1 MITEKSSQIYKTK
14 QERPLLSIVIPT
26 MDAEESLAALFETLI
41 KLDLSKC
48 EILLINQ
55 GEKKL
60 AEALPEY
67 KSLTVSELLPAKR
80 LSAPS
85 ARNFGAKQS
94 VGKFLIFLDDD
105 CRLESS
111 KENFDNFLYR
121 LENNA
126 SSNVLVLPRGRIL
139 KDEYIIDW
147 PEQRPQKLGYFSA
160 PRYVVEWN
168 IVLNRELFFQ
178 VGGFIEIGP
187 GTDTAAQCGEILV
200 LIYRLLSHKVNIR
213 LFEDVRISHPD
224 LHLPQKKSHKVNQ
237 YYYGHG
243 FSTGYAIR
251 QIPFLLRILIFAGFN
266 AKSLFMLIFPN
277 MQRFMAATDM
287 EYNNA
292 YIRKNIYYIFAGFIK
307 GYSDNLPHKELP

>member
-26 MDAEESLAALFETLI
+26 MDAEESLAALFETLT

-55 GEKKL
+55 GGKKL
-60 AEALPEY
+60 TEALPEY
-67 KSLTVSELLPAKR
+67 KHLTVSELFPTKR

-85 ARNFGAKQS
+85 ARNFGAEQS
-94 VGKFLIFLDDD
+94 VGKFLMFLDDD
-105 CRLESS
+105 CRLVSS

-121 LENNA
+121 LENNVPQD
-126 SSNVLVLPRGRIL
+126 VLVLPKGRIL
-139 KDEYIIDW
+139 EDQYIIDW

-160 PRYVVEWN
+160 PRYAIEWN
-168 IVLNRELFFQ
+168 IVLDRDLFMKI
-178 VGGFIEIGP
+178 GGFMEIGP

-200 LIYRLLSHKVNIR
+200 LIYRLLSQNMNIR
-213 LFEDVRISHPD
+213 LFEDVKIAHPD
-224 LHLPQKKSHKVNQ
+224 LHLAQKKSKKVNQ

-243 FSTGYAIR
+243 FSAGYAIR
-251 QIPFLLRILIFAGFN
+251 QIPFLLRIIIFTGFN
-266 AKSLFMLIFPN
+266 AKSLFMLVFPN
-277 MQRFMAATDM
+277 MQRFMAATDA

-292 YIRKNIYYIFAGFIK
+292 YIRKNIYYIFAGFMK
-307 GYSDNLPHKELP
+307 GYSGNLPHKILP